1 MPSWSSGSAKLTF
14 CVYSHIVCASL
25 RFDIPE
31 KNRTLALVK

>member
-14 CVYSHIVCASL
+14 CVYSNIVCASL
-25 RFDIPE
+25 RFDIP

>member
-14 CVYSHIVCASL
+14 CVYSCMVCASF

-31 KNRTLALVK
+31 KKRTLAFVK